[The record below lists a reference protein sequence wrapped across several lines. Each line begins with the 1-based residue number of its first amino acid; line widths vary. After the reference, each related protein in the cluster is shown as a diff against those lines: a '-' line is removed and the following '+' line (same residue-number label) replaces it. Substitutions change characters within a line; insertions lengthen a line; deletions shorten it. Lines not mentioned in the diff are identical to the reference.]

1 VKTSL
6 FKIFVL
12 IFLCSTINAQT
23 IQVTPFSL
31 DNDLRYLQLN
41 NRLFSNHS
49 LTIRPI
55 SFSKKNTPDS
65 LYKFFSNNHNEV
77 LKERKVEFLNSNG
90 KVSLLPVR
98 SVSKFNSSLPY
109 GWSDGILMPAKGMQQ
124 YFSLGVFSSL
134 GPLSIQLAPEI
145 LYAQNLPYET
155 TKSYGD
161 ANPLKSKRKF
171 SLGQSKVSLNI
182 NAFSIGLSNENI
194 WWGPGQF
201 TSLIMTNNA
210 PGFEHISLNSNRP
223 INTFLGKIEFQLL
236 SGRLRANDNN
246 PEDVFNR
253 KTHFDRIGSEQLEG
267 DYFKYL
273 NAIDIVVQ
281 PKFIKNLFIGFNRVF
296 VSRDLDVL
304 NSVSSRVGAFNTYLP
319 IFDGLFKEKRNAFED
334 SLKWNQLASL
344 YFRYVFEKAK
354 AEVYFEYGWNDHAYN
369 MRDFMVSPSH
379 SAAFLVGAK
388 KIVNLK
394 NNKNLDF
401 NVEYNQLSQSTNYLV
416 RDAGSWYKH
425 GYYAHLSNDGET
437 LGSGVGYGTDMLSI
451 SAQLRD
457 GLDYVGIKLHKI
469 RREPS
474 VYEHNWNDMVFTFMF
489 RKQVKS
495 FLINVDP
502 SMFYS
507 KNYGWIQNSNRFNF
521 MGMMGVSYFF

>member
-1 VKTSL
+1 VNPTL

-12 IFLCSTINAQT
+12 IFLCSKINAQT

-31 DNDLRYLQLN
+31 DNDLRFLQLN
-41 NRLFSNHS
+41 NHLFSNHS
-49 LTIRPI
+49 LTIRPL
-55 SFSKKNTPDS
+55 SFSKTNTPDS
-65 LYKFFSNNHNEV
+65 LYKTFNDDHNKV
-77 LKERKVEFLNSNG
+77 LKERKVQFLNSNG
-90 KVSLLPVR
+90 KISLLPVR

-109 GWSDGILMPAKGMQQ
+109 GWSDGILMPTKGVQQ

-161 ANPLKSKRKF
+161 VYPIKNKRKF

-182 NAFSIGLSNENI
+182 NAFSVGLSNENI

-210 PGFEHISLNSNRP
+210 PGFEHLTFNSNRP
-223 INTFLGKIEFQLL
+223 INTFFGKIEFQLI
-236 SGRLRANDNN
+236 SGKLRANDNN
-246 PEDVFNR
+246 PEDVYNR
-253 KTHFDRIGSEQLEG
+253 KTHFDLIGSEQSEG

-273 NAIDIVVQ
+273 NAIDVVVQ
-281 PKFIKNLFIGFNRVF
+281 PKFIKNLYLGFNRVF
-296 VSRDLDVL
+296 VSRNLEVL
-304 NSVSSRVGAFNTYLP
+304 KSVSSRVGAVRTYLP

-354 AEVYFEYGWNDHAYN
+354 AEVYFEYGWNDHAFN

-388 KIVNLK
+388 KIVNIK
-394 NNKNLDF
+394 NNKSLDF
-401 NVEYNQLSQSTNYLV
+401 SVEYNQLSQSTNYLV
-416 RDAGSWYKH
+416 RNASSWYIH
-425 GYYAHLSNDGET
+425 GYFAHLSHDGET
-437 LGSGVGYGTDMLSI
+437 IGSGVGYGTDMLSI
-451 SAQLRD
+451 SAHLRD
-457 GLDYVGIKLHKI
+457 GLNYTGIKFHKI

-474 VYEHNWNDMVFTFMF
+474 VYDQNWNDYVLTFMF

-502 SMFYS
+502 SIFHS
-507 KNYGWIQNSNRFNF
+507 KNYGWENGKNRFNF